1 METIKVRKQEHKHI
15 YVHNDLSNAAY
26 HFKTAIESK
35 VAANDRNGIAFDYM
49 ACLLMLAF
57 TFGAKMN
64 FLGSKLFAD
73 KWQERHSFR
82 EKNKQILAK
91 LKIVPDWTVRPFSS
105 IDAMKNF
112 RDSIAHGKPV
122 EIVTDE
128 TVITTSEAA
137 NKRID
142 LDSEWHR
149 YCEHDP
155 VFNSFEDVETI
166 WKQLLQAAKLEV
178 LDTVSHGSSTVSFI
192 EKIVDVPETK
202 DAAS

>member
-1 METIKVRKQEHKHI
+1 MEKIKVRKQKHQHI

-26 HFKTAIESK
+26 YFKTVIETK

-57 TFGAKMN
+57 TFEANIN

-73 KWQERHSFR
+73 KWDELRSFR
-82 EKNKQILAK
+82 KKISQVFTK
-91 LKIVPDWTVRPFSS
+91 LRIVADWRERPFSS
-105 IDAMKNF
+105 IDAMKEF

-128 TVITTSEAA
+128 TVITTSEMA

-142 LDSEWHR
+142 NDSEWLR
-149 YCEHDP
+149 YCEHDA
-155 VFNSFEDVETI
+155 VFNAFDDADII
-166 WKQLLQAAKLEV
+166 WKLLLQAAKLDV
-178 LDTVSHGSSTVSFI
+178 LDTVSHGSSIVSFI
-192 EKIVDVPETK
+192 ERIVDVPENK
-202 DAAS
+202 S